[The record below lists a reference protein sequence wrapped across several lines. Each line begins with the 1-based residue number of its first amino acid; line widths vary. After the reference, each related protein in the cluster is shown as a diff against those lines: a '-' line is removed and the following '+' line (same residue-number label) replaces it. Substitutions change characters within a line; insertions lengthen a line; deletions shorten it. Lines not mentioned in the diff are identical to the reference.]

1 MAHKNPQDVMEKWAR
16 NLGAATATMTAGV
29 GAVTES
35 PSRVAAGRLDA
46 YLEGINRALAD
57 GSTKAA
63 MEAVTTEEW
72 QESMREKGIP
82 HAVAAARSP
91 KAQANTLHFLDQFLP
106 FVHREADI
114 IKRNNTGTDLAS
126 GIARAV
132 AMMEKNASFK
142 MTRR

>member
-46 YLEGINRALAD
+46 YLEGINRSLAD
-57 GSTKAA
+57 GTTKAA
-63 MEAVTTEEW
+63 MENVTVEDW
-72 QESMREKGIP
+72 QLSMTEKGIP

-106 FVHREADI
+106 FVEREAAI